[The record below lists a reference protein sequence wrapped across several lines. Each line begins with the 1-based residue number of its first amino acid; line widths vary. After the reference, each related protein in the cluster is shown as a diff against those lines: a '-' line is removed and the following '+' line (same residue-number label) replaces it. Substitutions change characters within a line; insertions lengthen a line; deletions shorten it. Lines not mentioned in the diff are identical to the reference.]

1 MTLSLLFFWEPI
13 RSRFPPYQ
21 LMFEGFDRPEDRP
34 FTLVWIFSQFVA
46 GFMVMLP
53 AIWYF
58 GEIGLAGLILIPL
71 LINAVGDGLAEP
83 IGVRWGRHEYRTRA
97 LGTDRTYVRTLEGS
111 GFILLTGLV
120 IIALHASQFSGLQ
133 FALALAIVPLAMTLA
148 EAFSPHT
155 WDTPFLM
162 AAGYGGLLLV
172 MQLVEPIMA
181 PVRKV
186 IPPLGMIDLSPIV
199 VFIAIN
205 LVDGLVVGSL
215 IRAAGIS
222 GALVG
227 L

>member
-1 MTLSLLFFWEPI
+1 MGSQLGSAGLMLVNSLINIYLFLLMLRFLLQASRADYYNPLSQSVVKITQPVVGLF
-13 RSRFPPYQ
+13 Q
-21 LMFEGFDRPEDRP
+21 GFLGP
-34 FTLVWIFSQFVA
+34 VA
-46 GFMVMLP
+46 GRFDLATLAAGFVLKVVSMIAIFMV
-53 AIWYF
+53 
-58 GEIGLAGLILIPL
+58 IGVGMPPIAGLLI
-71 LINAVGDGLAEP
+71 AGGA
-83 IGVRWGRHEYRTRA
+83 
-97 LGTDRTYVRTLEGS
+97 
-111 GFILLTGLV
+111 
-120 IIALHASQFSGLQ
+120 
-133 FALALAIVPLAMTLA
+133 ALANAILKIYFFAMIVMIILSWVA
-148 EAFSPHT
+148 PNASHPG
-155 WDTPFLM
+155 
-162 AAGYGGLLLV
+162 ALLV

>member
-1 MTLSLLFFWEPI
+1 MGSQVGSAGLMLVNSLINIYLFLLMLRFLLQASRADYYNPLSQSVVKITQPVVGIF
-13 RSRFPPYQ
+13 Q
-21 LMFEGFDRPEDRP
+21 GFLGP
-34 FTLVWIFSQFVA
+34 VA
-46 GFMVMLP
+46 GRFDLATLAAGFVLKVVSMLAIFMV
-53 AIWYF
+53 
-58 GEIGLAGLILIPL
+58 IGVGMPPIPGL
-71 LINAVGDGLAEP
+71 LIAG
-83 IGVRWGRHEYRTRA
+83 
-97 LGTDRTYVRTLEGS
+97 
-111 GFILLTGLV
+111 
-120 IIALHASQFSGLQ
+120 IA
-133 FALALAIVPLAMTLA
+133 ALANAILKIYFFAMIVMIILSWVA
-148 EAFSPHT
+148 PNASHPG
-155 WDTPFLM
+155 
-162 AAGYGGLLLV
+162 ALLV